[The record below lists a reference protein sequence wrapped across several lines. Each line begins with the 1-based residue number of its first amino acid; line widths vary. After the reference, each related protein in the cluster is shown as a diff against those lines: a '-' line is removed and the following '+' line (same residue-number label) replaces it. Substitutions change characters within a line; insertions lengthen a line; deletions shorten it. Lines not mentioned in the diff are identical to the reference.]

1 MRILHFYKTSFP
13 DTMGGVEQVIN
24 QIARGASKLGVTTDV
39 LSLTPDRVPRT
50 IEIDGYLAHRARLD
64 LQIASTGFSA
74 SAFLRFAQLAKQ
86 ADVIHYHFPWPFMDV
101 VHFATRAKKP
111 TVVTYHSDIIRQ
123 KKLLKIYQPLQK
135 LFLSDVDRIV
145 ATSPNYLATSDVLAR
160 YKEKVS
166 VIPIGL
172 DKGTYPV
179 PSSERL
185 AYWRD
190 RLAPKFFLFVGVIR
204 YYKGLH
210 ILIEAAQGTDYP
222 IMIVGA
228 GPIEEELK
236 AQVEKLGITNVH
248 FLGHLPDE
256 DKVALLHLSYA
267 VVFPSH
273 LRSEAFGIS
282 LLEGAMYGKPMI
294 SSEIGTGTTF
304 INIADETGLVVPPS
318 DPLAMRQAMRYL
330 WDHPE
335 QAAEMGQR
343 AEARYWQHFTA
354 DQMVEAYVKLYRE
367 LSVSGEV
374 ESA

>member
-1 MRILHFYKTSFP
+1 
-13 DTMGGVEQVIN
+13 
-24 QIARGASKLGVTTDV
+24 
-39 LSLTPDRVPRT
+39 
-50 IEIDGYLAHRARLD
+50 
-64 LQIASTGFSA
+64 
-74 SAFLRFAQLAKQ
+74 
-86 ADVIHYHFPWPFMDV
+86 
-101 VHFATRAKKP
+101 
-111 TVVTYHSDIIRQ
+111 
-123 KKLLKIYQPLQK
+123 
-135 LFLSDVDRIV
+135 
-145 ATSPNYLATSDVLAR
+145 
-160 YKEKVS
+160 
-166 VIPIGL
+166 
-172 DKGTYPV
+172 
-179 PSSERL
+179 
-185 AYWRD
+185 
-190 RLAPKFFLFVGVIR
+190 
-204 YYKGLH
+204 
-210 ILIEAAQGTDYP
+210 LIEAAQGTDYP